1 MNGDSL
7 RRAMVVRGS
16 KSHHHPR
23 YKKVTVLL
31 AKVANEVICNARSHI
46 TKNAATT
53 IQRLVREWIVVVPK
67 KSQWI
72 VDIRKK
78 SSSNT
83 THALTSLL
91 IVFTSN
97 RLPINF

>member
-1 MNGDSL
+1 MNVDSL

-31 AKVANEVICNARSHI
+31 AANEVICNARSHI

-53 IQRLVREWIVVVPK
+53 IQRLVRECPR
-67 KSQWI
+67 
-72 VDIRKK
+72 VDSGVWWFQRRVNGLSI
-78 SSSNT
+78 
-83 THALTSLL
+83 
-91 IVFTSN
+91 
-97 RLPINF
+97 

>member
-7 RRAMVVRGS
+7 RRAMLVRGS

-53 IQRLVREWIVVVPK
+53 IQRLVRGCQSGQWSVVVPK

-72 VDIRKK
+72 VDIRK
-78 SSSNT
+78 NPVRT
-83 THALTSLL
+83 RRMLY
-91 IVFTSN
+91 FPE
-97 RLPINF
+97 RW